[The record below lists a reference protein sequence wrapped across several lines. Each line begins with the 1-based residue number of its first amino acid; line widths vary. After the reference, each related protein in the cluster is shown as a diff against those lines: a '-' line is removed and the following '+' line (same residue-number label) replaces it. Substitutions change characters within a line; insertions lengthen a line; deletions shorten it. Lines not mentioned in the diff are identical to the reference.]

1 MTLHDPVCSA
11 RRFSPMKSKLGA
23 STPVG
28 IRRFV
33 TTDLRARQS
42 TAAVAPIDSNSASVA
57 VTAAAA
63 AYWGSTS
70 PHSTVA
76 RAQVPS
82 PAGARMPFNADTQI
96 TIDCCRFFVCVF
108 ASKVTKH
115 YSDSPYQLID
125 Q

>member
-42 TAAVAPIDSNSASVA
+42 TAAVAPIDANPASVA

-82 PAGARMPFNADTQI
+82 PAGARMPFNAHTQI
-96 TIDCCRFFVCVF
+96 TIVLPILRLHICFKGNQALLRFSLSV
-108 ASKVTKH
+108 
-115 YSDSPYQLID
+115 D
-125 Q
+125 